1 MTDTF
6 FSVAE
11 QKQVTDA
18 IAKAELNT
26 SGEIRV
32 HIESRC
38 KEDVLDRAA
47 FVFKELEM
55 HKTERRNGVLF
66 YVSHEDRKFA
76 ILGDGGINAK
86 VPQNFWKEIKEQLL
100 THFKK
105 GDYANGLSEAI
116 IEAGKQL
123 KTHFP
128 YHTDD
133 VNELSNEISYGDNIQ
148 DK

>member
-1 MTDTF
+1 MANNF
-6 FSVAE
+6 FSDSQ
-11 QKQVTDA
+11 QKLITDA
-18 IAKAELNT
+18 IAKAELDT

-47 FVFKELEM
+47 FIFKELEM

-86 VPQNFWKEIKEQLL
+86 VPENFWNNIKEQLL
-100 THFKK
+100 VRFKK
-105 GDYANGLSEAI
+105 GDYAEGLSEGI

-123 KTHFP
+123 KAHFP
-128 YHTDD
+128 LQSDD
-133 VNELSNEISYGDNIQ
+133 VNELSNQISYGDNMN
-148 DK
+148 KS